1 MLLRNFET
9 DLREHYLSLS
19 RTMNKNLTT
28 LMRIATLLL
37 TIIIYV
43 SGVSA
48 TTTDDT
54 PYLRLMGLADSAIA
68 KEDWRKAEM
77 LLVEALRLEPAN
89 PSNVILVSN
98 LGMMRFYQGRDS
110 MAIATLNDA
119 HEMAPRA
126 VVVLSN
132 RGSVLAALGQYDKAY
147 ADWEAILEIDS
158 LHTGARYLHAMEAM
172 RRGDVATAA
181 RDVDF
186 MDRNADSDP
195 RTDLARGTFYSAIGR
210 YADAIPSLNH
220 SIEAAPTSELYSTR
234 ALCYLMT
241 GALNEAS
248 ADIAQG
254 MALDP
259 ADGELYLYRALLNR
273 LRYRN
278 DDAKADARR
287 AVELGISPDRAAPLM
302 K

>member
-132 RGSVLAALGQYDKAY
+132 RGSVLAAL
-147 ADWEAILEIDS
+147 W
-158 LHTGARYLHAMEAM
+158 
-172 RRGDVATAA
+172 
-181 RDVDF
+181 
-186 MDRNADSDP
+186 P
-195 RTDLARGTFYSAIGR
+195 
-210 YADAIPSLNH
+210 
-220 SIEAAPTSELYSTR
+220 
-234 ALCYLMT
+234 
-241 GALNEAS
+241 
-248 ADIAQG
+248 
-254 MALDP
+254 
-259 ADGELYLYRALLNR
+259 
-273 LRYRN
+273 
-278 DDAKADARR
+278 
-287 AVELGISPDRAAPLM
+287 
-302 K
+302 